1 MEFQW
6 LSLSFVLVLFLSLFL
21 GRYQVSSFPASHMD
35 PVQLSC
41 PCGSFGAAIFLP
53 AFGMPIHL
61 FSLFYVLGSLEFTI
75 EALMNNVQYAF
86 QVEVISVNHCIVLVS
101 ILFDVIGV
109 IAVFC
114 CM

>member
-1 MEFQW
+1 MVV
-6 LSLSFVLVLFLSLFL
+6 FVFCPRPLFVSIF
-21 GRYQVSSFPASHMD
+21 RYQVSSFPASHMD

-41 PCGSFGAAIFLP
+41 PCGSLGAAIFLP

-101 ILFDVIGV
+101 ILIVIGV
-109 IAVFC
+109 VQCFVVCRISG
-114 CM
+114 